1 MARLT
6 DFILPETASAPKAAR
21 DRYIWRSVGAGFPLG
36 FLVGA
41 VTGFWDGEYARLIW
55 LACFPFLAFLI
66 WEFVVLMR
74 ALDEL
79 QFKLHMIALAVAGG
93 FVCCFVTLWAVLEIA
108 FEFPGFA
115 YALTLPMHGVGYYLA
130 LFVVSRRYA

>member
-21 DRYIWRSVGAGFPLG
+21 DRYVWRSVGAGFPLG

-41 VTGFWDGEYARLIW
+41 VTGFWDGEAARWIW
-55 LACFPFLAFLI
+55 LACFPFLAFLV
-66 WEFVVLMR
+66 WEFVTLMR

-79 QFKLHMIALAVAGG
+79 QFKLHMIALALAGG
-93 FVCCFVTLWAVLEIA
+93 FVCSFVTLWAVVELA
-108 FEFPGFA
+108 FDGPEFE
-115 YALTLPMHGVGYYLA
+115 YALALPMLGLVYYVA
-130 LFVVSRRYA
+130 LFFVSRRYA